1 MLWFLMGTMLGL
13 LILGFPMMVPLGT
26 AAFLTVFLFFPID
39 PAMLVQQI
47 VGGVQPVSLTAVPL
61 FILAADIMTSGQVA
75 ERLLT
80 FVVKLVGHKRGG
92 IPISTTIAC
101 TLFDLTNRTPLEQQ
115 VRAVGFGTIVLFGS
129 ERRCTEHRVEPE
141 LHAPDDRSE
150 ERRVGKE
157 CRSRWSP
164 YH

>member
-1 MLWFLMGTMLGL
+1 MLWVLMGTMIGL

-101 TLFDLTNRTPLEQQ
+101 TLFGSVSHRRADSFLRIRLRPLSDMPLPPE
-115 VRAVGFGTIVLFGS
+115 IMS
-129 ERRCTEHRVEPE
+129 RV
-141 LHAPDDRSE
+141 ATTDRKS
-150 ERRVGKE
+150 VV
-157 CRSRWSP
+157 
-164 YH
+164 

>member
-1 MLWFLMGTMLGL
+1 MLWVLMGTMIGL
-13 LILGFPMMVPLGT
+13 LILDFPMMVPLGT

-61 FILAADIMTSGQVA
+61 FILAADIMTSRQVA

-101 TLFDLTNRTPLEQQ
+101 TLFGSVSGSTQATVVAIGGPLRLLLLKARYDAYYEIG
-115 VRAVGFGTIVLFGS
+115 RAS
-129 ERRCTEHRVEPE
+129 CRERV
-141 LHAPDDRSE
+141 
-150 ERRVGKE
+150 
-157 CRSRWSP
+157 
-164 YH
+164 